1 MSVLIDNLKLH
12 EGFSAQIYRD
22 SRGFKTVG
30 YGFKID
36 CLERDELLLNDG
48 KAQPMSKEVAEQIL
62 ILKIKKLRP
71 KVFSALKWLE
81 TKPLCVQ
88 ECVLEMAYQMGLEK
102 LLTFKNTLKFIEL
115 GEYKKAYENGLLSLW
130 AKQTPSRARDVLG
143 MLLKA

>member
-1 MSVLIDNLKLH
+1 MSELIKNLKLH
-12 EGFSAQIYRD
+12 EGANARIYLD
-22 SRGFKTVG
+22 SRGFETIG
-30 YGFKID
+30 YGFKVD
-36 CLERDELLLNDG
+36 CLTRDELLLNGG
-48 KAQPMSKEVAEQIL
+48 KVQPMSKEVAEQIL

-71 KVFSALKWLE
+71 KVFNALKWLE
-81 TKPLCVQ
+81 AKPLPVQ

-143 MLLKA
+143 MLLKV

>member
-1 MSVLIDNLKLH
+1 MSELIENLKSH
-12 EGFSAQIYRD
+12 EGLATRIYRD

-30 YGFKID
+30 YGFKLD
-36 CLERDELLLNDG
+36 CLTRDELLLNGG
-48 KAQPMSKEVAEQIL
+48 KAEPMSKEVAEQIL

-71 KVFSALKWLE
+71 KVFNALKWLE
-81 TKPLCVQ
+81 AKPLPVQ

-143 MLLKA
+143 MLLKV

>member
-1 MSVLIDNLKLH
+1 MSLIDNLKLH
-12 EGFSAQIYRD
+12 EGFSARTYRD
-22 SRGFKTVG
+22 SRGFNTVG
-30 YGFKID
+30 YGFKVD
-36 CLERDELLLNDG
+36 CLEHDELLLNNG
-48 KAQPMSKEVAEQIL
+48 RVQPMSKEVAEQIL

-71 KVFSALKWLE
+71 KVFGALEWLE
-81 TKPLCVQ
+81 AKPLPVQ

-143 MLLKA
+143 MLLKF